1 MHPTRPPTRSIRSA
15 AEERGAGV
23 VSTTAGVTV
32 FLVLL
37 LFAAQ
42 VLYNLYATSVVTAA
56 AYDAARV
63 VAGAGARGDTLQAEQ
78 QGKARFRQLLGRY
91 GTERVETLDFSES
104 TDDVVVLHVRS
115 RNPNLIFGGSGRTAF
130 GVIDRRVRVRVERFQ
145 ESS

>member
-1 MHPTRPPTRSIRSA
+1 MPPTRPPTRSIRSGV
-15 AEERGAGV
+15 EERGAGL

-37 LFAAQ
+37 LFATQ

-63 VAGAGARGDTLQAEQ
+63 VAGAAARGDPLDAEQ
-78 QGKARFRQLLGRY
+78 QGKARFRRLLGRY
-91 GTERVETLDFSES
+91 GTDRVETIDFSES

-115 RNPNLIFGGSGRTAF
+115 RNPNLLLGRIGRAAF

>member
-1 MHPTRPPTRSIRSA
+1 MRPTRPPTRSIRSG
-15 AEERGAGV
+15 AEERGAGLI
-23 VSTTAGVTV
+23 STTAGVTV

-37 LFAAQ
+37 LFATQ

-63 VAGAGARGDTLQAEQ
+63 VAGAAARGDPLDAEQ
-78 QGKARFRQLLGRY
+78 QGAARFRHLLGRY
-91 GTERVETLDFSES
+91 GTDRVETVDFSES

-115 RNPNLIFGGSGRTAF
+115 RNPNLLLGRIGRAAF

-145 ESS
+145 EAS

>member
-1 MHPTRPPTRSIRSA
+1 MRPTRPPTRSIRSV
-15 AEERGAGV
+15 AEERGAGL
-23 VSTTAGVTV
+23 VSTTTGVTV

-37 LFAAQ
+37 LFAVQ

-63 VAGAGARGDTLQAEQ
+63 VAGAAARGDPREAEQ

-91 GTERVETLDFSES
+91 GTDQVETLDFSES

-115 RNPNLIFGGSGRTAF
+115 RNPSLLLGRVGRTAF

>member
-1 MHPTRPPTRSIRSA
+1 MMRRTTLPTRSLRSRA
-15 AEERGAGV
+15 DEGRTGL

-37 LFAAQ
+37 LRAVQ

-63 VAGAGARGDTLQAEQ
+63 VAGAAARGDPREAEQ
-78 QGKARFRQLLGRY
+78 QGKARFRHLLGRY
-91 GTERVETLDFSES
+91 GTDQVEMLDFSES

-115 RNPNLIFGGSGRTAF
+115 RNPSLLLGRV
-130 GVIDRRVRVRVERFQ
+130 G
-145 ESS
+145 

>member
-1 MHPTRPPTRSIRSA
+1 M
-15 AEERGAGV
+15 
-23 VSTTAGVTV
+23 
-32 FLVLL
+32 LL
-37 LFAAQ
+37 LFATQ

-63 VAGAGARGDTLQAEQ
+63 VAGAAARGDPLEAEQ
-78 QGKARFRQLLGRY
+78 QGKALFDSCSA
-91 GTERVETLDFSES
+91 GTAPTDVETIDFSES

-115 RNPNLIFGGSGRTAF
+115 RNPNLLLGRVGRAAF

>member
-1 MHPTRPPTRSIRSA
+1 MRPTRLPTRSIRSV
-15 AEERGAGV
+15 AEDRGAGL

-37 LFAAQ
+37 LFSTQ

-63 VAGAGARGDTLQAEQ
+63 VAGAAARGDTLGAEQ
-78 QGKARFRQLLGRY
+78 AGKARFRQLLGRY
-91 GTERVETLDFSES
+91 GTDRVEALDFGES

-115 RNPNLIFGGSGRTAF
+115 RNPNLLLGRVGRRAF